1 MIGSG
6 DREMNW
12 SQCWG
17 TQMGNQTRRVKDYK
31 VSLRVSTGCL
41 SKVLRR
47 GRGAGT

>member
-6 DREMNW
+6 NRDMNW

-31 VSLRVSTGCL
+31 VSVRVCTGYL

-47 GRGAGT
+47 EGGAGS